1 MASQPAGQQVEWA
14 GEVPDGR
21 LDWQAR
27 ADMNGEVRSLEIKA
41 KELDATHRK
50 NWTVTVDHETA
61 RKMCSMLIMI
71 TSSSKRTASQI
82 NQSEKKGQPSTF
94 SSGVATHP
102 SIRRRGLQPTR
113 LALFPP

>member
-1 MASQPAGQQVEWA
+1 MLLT
-14 GEVPDGR
+14 GR
-21 LDWQAR
+21 IGPL
-27 ADMNGEVRSLEIKA
+27 RSTTKQ
-41 KELDATHRK
+41 HGGG
-50 NWTVTVDHETA
+50 H
-61 RKMCSMLIMI
+61 CSMLIMI